1 MKYTYTCG
9 DPDMTEKIGRKA
21 LFMGVASKKD
31 EQIQGETEYNPY
43 CRQLCSSLDAIKKGK
58 ACAPLE
64 KEQFPEPLRPLVS
77 GLEELFK
84 SIDEDRKILH
94 LLKDAFE
101 QNPAPIIL
109 KDESNHKIIASHS
122 YDSLIESMV
131 SSESSAINQISLNEM
146 TLITPVLGDKKP
158 GTLETIVDLNEGRRL
173 VMELTATPVF
183 DENDTIEGVCFSL
196 HDLTPLKNLEED
208 VREAAMTANAL
219 VSSSDHMIRMNPV
232 PILLLDDTLKILQ
245 VNEAFNRMSGLAGSD
260 LPGREYGTLGLLEK
274 KGQSVDEILK
284 FKKFGVSETV
294 FEFPSG
300 IHILMQYGIPVPVRD
315 APDKYRIMLL
325 FFDITSIKEE
335 EDRLKEQL
343 VFLSEEVEELK
354 NVIPPAAVPQPVLPP
369 VTQPAQVIEKKHE
382 PELKAPQKVEKTAR
396 AKIITHDVVEF
407 EIGHEKYALD
417 INLARE
423 IVEMMPIT
431 PIPRSPQYLCG
442 IMNLRGEITN
452 IININ
457 TILGVPDVD
466 IRAGKKIIVLSAD
479 ATGGENIGIIVD
491 DVQSVISVHDN
502 QVEQL
507 GGGISSLSSAHI
519 KGIIKTAE
527 SKTIEKKGEK
537 TTKNLIIWIDMLR
550 LLQDLV
556 QMKKA

>member
-1 MKYTYTCG
+1 
-9 DPDMTEKIGRKA
+9 MTEKIGRKA

-31 EQIQGETEYNPY
+31 DQIHGEPEFSPY
-43 CRQLCSSLDAIKKGK
+43 CRQLGAQLDAIKKGDTY
-58 ACAPLE
+58 APLE
-64 KEQFPEPLRPLVS
+64 KEQFPEPLRPLIS
-77 GLEELFK
+77 SLEDLYE
-84 SIDEDRKILH
+84 SIEEDRKILH
-94 LLKDAFE
+94 LLKNAFE
-101 QNPAPIIL
+101 QNPAPIII

-122 YDSLIESMV
+122 YDSLVESMA
-131 SSESSAINQISLNEM
+131 SPEPEAMNQISSNEM
-146 TLITPVLGDKKP
+146 TLITPVLRDKKP
-158 GTLETIVDLNEGRRL
+158 GTIETTIDLNDGKRL
-173 VMELTATPVF
+173 FIEQIATPVF
-183 DENDTIEGVCFSL
+183 DENDTIEAVCFSL
-196 HDLTPLKNLEED
+196 HDLTPLKDLEKD
-208 VREAAMTANAL
+208 IHEAALTADAL

-232 PILLLDDTLKILQ
+232 PILLLDDTMKIMQ
-245 VNEAFNRMSGLAGSD
+245 VNEAFNRMSGLAESD
-260 LPGREYGTLGLLEK
+260 LLEREYGTLGLLEK
-274 KGQSVDEILK
+274 KGQSVDEILR

-315 APDKYRIMLL
+315 FPDKYRIMLL
-325 FFDITSIKEE
+325 FFDITSMKEE

-354 NVIPPAAVPQPVLPP
+354 NIPPPAVNPQTVAPT
-369 VTQPAQVIEKKHE
+369 VTQPPQVTEQNAGPVVKAQPKI
-382 PELKAPQKVEKTAR
+382 EKTAP

-466 IRAGKKIIVLSAD
+466 TRSGKKIIVLSSD

-491 DVQSVISVHDN
+491 DVQSVIQVQDN
-502 QVEQL
+502 EVEQL

-527 SKTIEKKGEK
+527 SKTMEKKGEK
-537 TTKNLIIWIDMLR
+537 GTKNLIIWIDMLR

-556 QMKKA
+556 QLKKT

>member
-1 MKYTYTCG
+1 VG

-31 EQIQGETEYNPY
+31 DPIQGEPEYASY
-43 CRQLCSSLDAIKKGK
+43 YRQLCVHLDAIKKGE
-58 ACAPLE
+58 AYAPLE
-64 KEQFPEPLRPLVS
+64 KEKFPEPLRPLIS
-77 GLEELFK
+77 SLEELIT
-84 SIDEDRKILH
+84 SIEEDRKILH
-94 LLKDAFE
+94 RLQDAFE

-109 KDESNHKIIASHS
+109 KDDSNHKIIASHS
-122 YDSLIESMV
+122 YDSLVESIV
-131 SSESSAINQISLNEM
+131 SSETSAINQISLNEM
-146 TLITPVLGDKKP
+146 TLVTPVLGDKKP
-158 GTLETIVDLNEGRRL
+158 GTLETNIDLNDGRRL
-173 VMELTATPVF
+173 VMEQTATPVF
-183 DENDTIEGVCFSL
+183 DENDTIKGVFFTL
-196 HDLTPLKNLEED
+196 QDLTPLKNLEKD
-208 VREAAMTANAL
+208 VHDAALAANSL

-232 PILLLDDTLKILQ
+232 PILLLDDTMKILQ
-245 VNEAFNRMSGLAGSD
+245 VNEAFNRMSGLAESD

-274 KGQSVDEILK
+274 KGQSVEEILR

-300 IHILMQYGIPVPVRD
+300 VHILMQYGIPVPVRD
-315 APDKYRIMLL
+315 SPDKYRIMLL
-325 FFDITSIKEE
+325 FFDITSMKEE

-354 NVIPPAAVPQPVLPP
+354 NISHPTAVPQSVQPP
-369 VTQPAQVIEKKHE
+369 VSQPTLVIEQKPE
-382 PELKAPQKVEKTAR
+382 PMVKAQPKVEKTAP

-466 IRAGKKIIVLSAD
+466 TRTGKKIIVLSSD

-491 DVQSVISVHDN
+491 DVQSVISVQD
-502 QVEQL
+502 QEVEQL

-537 TTKNLIIWIDMLR
+537 APKNLIIWIDMLR

-556 QMKKA
+556 QLKKT

>member
-1 MKYTYTCG
+1 
-9 DPDMTEKIGRKA
+9 MTEKIGRKA

-31 EQIQGETEYNPY
+31 DQIHGEPEFSSF
-43 CRQLCSSLDAIKKGK
+43 CRQLCAQLDAIKKGD
-58 ACAPLE
+58 AYAPLE
-64 KEQFPEPLRPLVS
+64 QEQFPEPLRPLIS
-77 GLEELFK
+77 SLEDLNK
-84 SIDEDRKILH
+84 SIEEDRKILH
-94 LLKDAFE
+94 LLQDAFE
-101 QNPAPIIL
+101 QNPAPIII
-109 KDESNHKIIASHS
+109 KDKSNHKIIASHS
-122 YDSLIESMV
+122 YDSLVESIASPEPEAM
-131 SSESSAINQISLNEM
+131 NQISSNEM
-146 TLITPVLGDKKP
+146 TLLTPVLIDKKP
-158 GTLETIVDLNEGRRL
+158 GTIETTIDLSDGKRL
-173 VMELTATPVF
+173 FIEQIATPVF
-183 DENDTIEGVCFSL
+183 DENDTIEAVCFGL
-196 HDLTPLKNLEED
+196 HDLTPLKDLEKD
-208 VREAAMTANAL
+208 VHKAALTADAL
-219 VSSSDHMIRMNPV
+219 ASSSDYMIRTNPV
-232 PILLLDDTLKILQ
+232 PILQLDDTMKIMQ
-245 VNEAFNRMSGLAGSD
+245 VNEAFNRMSGLAESD
-260 LPGREYGTLGLLEK
+260 LLEREYGTLGLLEK
-274 KGQSVDEILK
+274 KGQSVDEIMR

-315 APDKYRIMLL
+315 SPDKYRIMLL
-325 FFDITSIKEE
+325 FFDITSMKEE

-354 NVIPPAAVPQPVLPP
+354 NIPLQGVNPQTVAPTVSQPPQVTEHNPGPV
-369 VTQPAQVIEKKHE
+369 VKAQPKIEKTT
-382 PELKAPQKVEKTAR
+382 P

-466 IRAGKKIIVLSAD
+466 TKAGKKIIVLSSD

-491 DVQSVISVHDN
+491 DVQSVIQVQDN
-502 QVEQL
+502 EVEQL

-537 TTKNLIIWIDMLR
+537 GTKNLIIWIDMLR

-556 QMKKA
+556 QLKKV